1 MGTFR
6 KFLFILYSRR
16 PRGGLLVN
24 QKKIGIINQK
34 ILSYSPTVKE
44 KFAFGNGLRFQ
55 IQIEDLDF
63 CLGT

>member
-16 PRGGLLVN
+16 LKGRLLVN
-24 QKKIGIINQK
+24 QEKIEITDQK

-44 KFAFGNGLRFQ
+44 KIAFGNSLGFRAQ
-55 IQIEDLDF
+55 I
-63 CLGT
+63 